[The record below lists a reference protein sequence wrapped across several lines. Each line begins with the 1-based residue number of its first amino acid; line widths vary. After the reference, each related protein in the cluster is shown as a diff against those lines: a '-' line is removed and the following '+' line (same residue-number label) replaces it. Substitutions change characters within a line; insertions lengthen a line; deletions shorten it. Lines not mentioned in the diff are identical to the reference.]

1 MKTMCLQ
8 MFNWSLLGF
17 LETSKHACLC
27 LQNEA
32 EKQVMIKD
40 TKNKKQHAKAEKNLS
55 IS

>member
-40 TKNKKQHAKAEKNLS
+40 TKKQEAARKGREKFIN
-55 IS
+55 